1 MRTSIGIFLIFVFL
15 ISVADASWLSSA
27 TRNVGKTATK
37 AANDIGREA
46 DRAKKNVSGSGSK
59 EAVVAA
65 ANKEIDESAQAL
77 VASAQETIDTQAKLE
92 AREKEL
98 KWNQDLLKTGILGYA
113 GTCLIGVIA
122 LMCTTI
128 YGRHDRRLRL
138 LEAIR
143 IELQLRDS
151 GFDLKTIPNY
161 KPIALQS
168 DQSRDC

>member
-1 MRTSIGIFLIFVFL
+1 M
-15 ISVADASWLSSA
+15 SVADASWLSSA

-46 DRAKKNVSGSGSK
+46 DRAKKNVLGSGSK
-59 EAVVAA
+59 EAAVAA

-77 VASAQETIDTQAKLE
+77 VVSAQETIDTQAKLD

-122 LMCTTI
+122 LMATTI

-138 LEAIR
+138 LEAVT
-143 IELQLRDS
+143 IERQLRDS
-151 GFDLKTIPNY
+151 GFDFKTIRNY
-161 KPIALQS
+161 KPIALQPDEPDVS
-168 DQSRDC
+168 P